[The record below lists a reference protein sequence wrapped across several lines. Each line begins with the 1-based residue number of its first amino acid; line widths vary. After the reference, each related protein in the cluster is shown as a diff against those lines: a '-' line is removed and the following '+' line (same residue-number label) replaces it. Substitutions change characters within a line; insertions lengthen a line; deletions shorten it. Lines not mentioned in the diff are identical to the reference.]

1 MALDIPTTAEEVIQ
15 RAKVDVQ
22 RSVQGGVDP
31 FNKNNVITA
40 VVTAYANRVFDF
52 YAQLQLGIDE
62 SLPDTA
68 DILLERW
75 AAIFGKTIDAAT
87 QSTGAIVATGT
98 AASSIPLTTILVDDT
113 GATYEVTEAAT
124 VTAGNTVTA
133 SSVTRVGSMVTFVTA
148 TPHGLSNNVVPTI
161 SGADQIEYNVT
172 DAEINVTDAFTFTYA
187 LVGTPITPATGTI
200 IATFTSSIN
209 GLVESVESGAAFNLA
224 PEETL
229 TLSSAIAGIDNVVGI
244 AEPGFTGGTDVEDS
258 ESLRTR
264 MLDKIQNPVAH
275 FNASDIT
282 EISKTVAGV
291 TRVFVDEPGDPIGTA
306 TLLTSQVRVTAPAE
320 GTIIVAGLV
329 AHGFVTGD
337 TVFVTASNPSTYDT
351 PTAPA
356 TGSLIIVIDA
366 DTFIYQVDVD
376 PGQTINNLGSV
387 QGSVSPGAFIVY
399 PMTDGATPNGIP
411 SAGTLTNVTTAIL
424 TIKPVNTADSD
435 VNVVAAVPV
444 AVNVEITDLTP
455 DTPSLRTAVI
465 NNVEQFFAEVP
476 IVGMDITDEGII
488 GAIQNTID
496 PNTGQT
502 IVSFSLTD
510 PSGDTTINPGEIAV
524 SGAITFVT
532 T

>member
-52 YAQLQLGIDE
+52 YVQLQLGIDE

-75 AAIFGKTIDAAT
+75 AAIFGKTIEAAT

-98 AASSIPLTTILVDDT
+98 AGSSIPLTTILVDAS
-113 GATYEVTEAAT
+113 GASYEVTEAAT

-133 SSVTRVGSMVTFVTA
+133 SSVTRVGSLATFVTA
-148 TPHGLSNNVVPTI
+148 TAHGLSNNVTPTI
-161 SGADQIEYNVT
+161 SGADQTEYNVT
-172 DAEINVTDAFTFTYA
+172 DAEINVTDAFTFTYSIS
-187 LVGTPITPATGTI
+187 GTPVTPATGTI
-200 IATFTSSIN
+200 IATFTSSLS
-209 GLVESVESGAAFNLA
+209 GLVESVESGAAFNLD
-224 PEETL
+224 PEQ
-229 TLSSAIAGIDNVVGI
+229 TLSLGSAIAGIDNTVGI
-244 AEPGFTGGTDVEDS
+244 AEPGFTGGTDVEDA

-291 TRVFVDEPGDPIGTA
+291 TRVFIDEPGDPIGTS

-320 GTIIVAGLV
+320 GTMIVAGLV

-337 TVFVTASNPSTYDT
+337 TVDVTGSTPAAYDT
-351 PTAPA
+351 NAT
-356 TGSLIIVIDA
+356 TGSFIIVIDV
-366 DTFIYQVDVD
+366 DTFMYQVDVD
-376 PGQTINNLGSV
+376 PGGVNTVLGSV
-387 QGSVSPGAFIVY
+387 QGSVSPGEFIVY
-399 PMTDGATPNGIP
+399 PMTDGATPDGIP
-411 SAGTLTNVTTAIL
+411 GAGTLADVTTAIL

-444 AVNVEITDLTP
+444 SVPVEVTDLIP
-455 DTPSLRTAVI
+455 DTTSLRTAVT

-476 IVGMDITDEGII
+476 IVGMDITNEGII

-502 IVSFSLTD
+502 VVSFSLTD
-510 PSGDTTINPGEIAV
+510 PSGDVTIDPGEIAV
-524 SGAITFVT
+524 SGDITFVT